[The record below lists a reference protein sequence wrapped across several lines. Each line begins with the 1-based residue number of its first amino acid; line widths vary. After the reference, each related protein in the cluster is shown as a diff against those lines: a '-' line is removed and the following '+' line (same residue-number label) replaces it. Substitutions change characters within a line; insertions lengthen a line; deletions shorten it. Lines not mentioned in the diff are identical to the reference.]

1 VSHRLK
7 INVNSI
13 GLQLSGKICLSIR
26 HPQVIGFQVEY
37 SKIPKAH
44 SVPKKANELQ
54 EQDDAASTQ
63 TTSGLTAHPESSKPK
78 SARRK
83 SPAIRTRKAPAQR
96 KKPSAKAGEKIE
108 ARPEPSSDEIRQRAY
123 FISERRA
130 QLSLPADASADWLE
144 ARRQLFAEAGI
155 PVS

>member
-1 VSHRLK
+1 
-7 INVNSI
+7 
-13 GLQLSGKICLSIR
+13 
-26 HPQVIGFQVEY
+26 
-37 SKIPKAH
+37 
-44 SVPKKANELQ
+44 VPKKTKDLQ
-54 EQDDAASTQ
+54 NQNSAALTQ
-63 TTSGLTAHPESSKPK
+63 TAPGLTAQPEASKSK
-78 SARRK
+78 SDGRK
-83 SPAIRTRKAPAQR
+83 SPAKRTRKAAQR
-96 KKPSAKAGEKIE
+96 KKPSAKGGEKIE

>member
-1 VSHRLK
+1 
-7 INVNSI
+7 
-13 GLQLSGKICLSIR
+13 
-26 HPQVIGFQVEY
+26 
-37 SKIPKAH
+37 
-44 SVPKKANELQ
+44 VPKKTKELQ
-54 EQDDAASTQ
+54 EQSDAASTQ
-63 TTSGLTAHPESSKPK
+63 TASGLTADLEASKPK
-78 SARRK
+78 STRRK
-83 SPAIRTRKAPAQR
+83 STAKRTRKTAAQR
-96 KKPSAKAGEKIE
+96 KKPSAKGGEKIE